1 MDKNKKLICDAA
13 ELRAKAVEKIAE
25 QPEFSEALIS
35 DQDTKRLLHELQVY
49 KVELEMQ
56 NEELRLANAK
66 MAEHE
71 EHLLNII
78 KKTPAGYFHIDRE
91 GRFIDVNDAW
101 LHMHGYDLP
110 DEIIG
115 KNFSIMQI
123 DSDSDSALAHLADL
137 QKGVTIPTGEFAS
150 RRKDGSVCY
159 YIFSA
164 HPVVNVD
171 KIDGFE
177 WFIID
182 ITERKL
188 AEQKLQE
195 YNLQLIEAKRM
206 ADSANTAKSQFL
218 ANMSHEIRTPMNGVL
233 GMAQLLEL
241 TALTDEQQEYV
252 NTINSSGNNLVQL
265 IGDILDLSKIE
276 SNHVELETLGFN
288 LQSEISSI
296 NTILSLR
303 AHEKGLQLDLQ
314 IDSDV
319 PLLLIGD
326 VLRLSQI
333 LYNLIGNAIKFTSN
347 GFVSLHIS
355 KDTEDEK
362 QATLRFLVQDT
373 GIGIAVDKLEIIFES
388 FTQADGSTT
397 RKFGGTGL
405 GLTISRQLAELMG
418 GSLHVESVEG
428 EGATFW
434 FTVVLEKQSEAY
446 CVIPVSEVCDELK
459 LRKIPI
465 DKNIHIL
472 LVEDDIA
479 NQRVLSKILEKTGYK
494 VDVANTGHEAIDL
507 LEIMDFNLVLMDC
520 MMPDITGYEATAVIR
535 DKNSN
540 VRNHSIPVIA
550 VTANAL
556 REDKAKCISAGMD
569 DYLSKPI
576 VFAELQAIVEK
587 WASAN

>member
-1 MDKNKKLICDAA
+1 MDKGKIYISDAS
-13 ELRAKAVEKIAE
+13 ELRAKAVEKIAK
-25 QPEFSEALIS
+25 QPEFSEVLIS
-35 DQDTKRLLHELQVY
+35 DQDAKHLLHELQVY

-56 NEELRLANAK
+56 NQELRTANAK

-71 EHLLNII
+71 VYLLNII

-91 GRFIDVNDAW
+91 GRFLDVNDAW
-101 LHMHGYDLP
+101 LHMHGYDSP
-110 DEIIG
+110 DEIVG
-115 KNFSIMQI
+115 KHFSIIQV
-123 DSDSDSALAHLADL
+123 DGDSDSALTHLDEL
-137 QKGVTIPTGEFAS
+137 RRGVAIPAGEFAS
-150 RRKDGSVCY
+150 RRKDGTVCFY
-159 YIFSA
+159 TFSA

-195 YNLQLIEAKRM
+195 YNRQLIEAKRM
-206 ADSANTAKSQFL
+206 ADSASTAKSQFL
-218 ANMSHEIRTPMNGVL
+218 ANMSHEIRTPMNAVL
-233 GMAQLLEL
+233 GMAQLLAM
-241 TALTDEQQEYV
+241 TALTDEQREYISIL
-252 NTINSSGNNLVQL
+252 NTSGNNLVQL
-265 IGDILDLSKIE
+265 ISDILDLSKIE
-276 SNHVELETLGFN
+276 SNHVELEKRGFN
-288 LQSEISSI
+288 LQSEISAI
-296 NTILSLR
+296 IKILSLR
-303 AHEKGLQLDLQ
+303 AHEKGLQLNLQ
-314 IDSDV
+314 TDSDV

-333 LYNLIGNAIKFTSN
+333 IYNLIGNAIKFTSN

-373 GIGIAVDKLEIIFES
+373 GIGIATDKLETIFES

-405 GLTISRQLAELMG
+405 GLTISRQLVELMG

-434 FTVVLEKQSEAY
+434 FTVVLEKQSEAN
-446 CVIPVSEVCDELK
+446 CIIPISENCDELK
-459 LRKIPI
+459 QGKISSE
-465 DKNIHIL
+465 KKIHIL

-479 NQRVLSKILEKTGYK
+479 NQLVLKKMLERAGYQ
-494 VDVANTGHEAIDL
+494 VDAANNGQEAFDL
-507 LEIMDFNLVLMDC
+507 MKKMEFNLVLMDC
-520 MMPDITGYEATAVIR
+520 MMPDITGYDVTAVIR
-535 DKNSN
+535 DKDSN

-556 REDKAKCISAGMD
+556 KEDKAKCISAGMD

-576 VFAELQAIVEK
+576 IFADLLAVVEK
-587 WASAN
+587 WIVN